1 MDAAITDMNGGNREA
16 ERSERSDP
24 HETREVSVEGVG
36 GEFGRLNIKAVKTCE
51 MTAAQV

>member
-1 MDAAITDMNGGNREA
+1 MALLFSSSFLFLFFDAAITDMNGGNREA

-36 GEFGRLNIKAVKTCE
+36 GNSAG
-51 MTAAQV
+51 